1 MTKIIDFQAAARR
14 ASDETLMETINRIIA
29 RRLAE
34 TAEPFPETPRQRVPA
49 GRSATPTGSMNK
61 AQNEQA
67 ARSAADCGPSTPAEA
82 VTDC

>member
-49 GRSATPTGSMNK
+49 GRSATPTGSMKK
-61 AQNEQA
+61 AQNKQA
-67 ARSAADCGPSTPAEA
+67 ACPAAGGGPSQTAEA
-82 VTDC
+82 VTNC

>member
-34 TAEPFPETPRQRVPA
+34 TAKPFPETPRHRVPA
-49 GRSATPTGSMNK
+49 ATPTGSMKK
-61 AQNEQA
+61 APNEQA
-67 ARSAADCGPSTPAEA
+67 ARSAADCCPSTPAEA